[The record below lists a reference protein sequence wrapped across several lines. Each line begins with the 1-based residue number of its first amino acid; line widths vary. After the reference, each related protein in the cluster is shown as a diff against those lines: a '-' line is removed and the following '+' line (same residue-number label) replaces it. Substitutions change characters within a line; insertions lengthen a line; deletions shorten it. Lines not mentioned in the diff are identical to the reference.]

1 MGGDVRLLVIGD
13 THIPSRA
20 KKIDD
25 VIVERIM
32 SGGTSQVFCTGDLT
46 DEKLL
51 DFYAEFG
58 ELHVVRGNMDYLN
71 LKKWDVAEIEGLK
84 IGLIHGDGIYPRGNV
99 KELCRIAETLAVD
112 VLISGHTH
120 RPQVLMRGL
129 AGGKKVLL
137 LNPGSAT
144 GVWGGGGGSGKP
156 SFMFLDVSRRSC
168 IVHLFELEGRSLK
181 EKTYS
186 FTL

>member
-1 MGGDVRLLVIGD
+1 MRLLIIGD

-25 VIVERIM
+25 VIVARIK
-32 SGGTSQVFCTGDLT
+32 SSDASHVFCTGDLT
-46 DEKLL
+46 DERLL
-51 DFYAEFG
+51 DFYAVLG

-99 KELCRIAETLAVD
+99 RELCRIAETLAVN

-120 RPQVLMRGL
+120 RPQVLEREL
-129 AGGKKVLL
+129 AGGRKVLL

-144 GVWGGGGGSGKP
+144 GVWGGGGGSRKP
-156 SFMFLDVSRRSC
+156 SFMFLDISQRSC
-168 IVHLFELEGRSLK
+168 VVHLFELERRSLK